1 MAIKQ
6 QSVQVQRWAG
16 NQHPTLSTITKLMR
30 KEQLRPYMWENSPN
44 YRYAVRTHGYDKVLY
59 VVEGTLEIMLPD
71 FNQRVKLHAGDRI
84 EIPSGT
90 RHGTTVGHSG
100 AKCVEA
106 TINRHTRSSSN

>member
-6 QSVQVQRWAG
+6 QAVQVHRWKAS
-16 NQHPTLSTITKLMR
+16 QHPTLSTVTKLMR

-44 YRYAVRTHGYDKVLY
+44 HRYAVRTHGYDKVLY
-59 VVEGTLEIMLPD
+59 VVEGTLEITLPD
-71 FNQRVKLHAGDRI
+71 YNQRIKLRSGDRI

-106 TINRHTRSSSN
+106 AVNRRMQSSSR